1 MRQHWRLSVPA
12 VLLLCVLSL
21 TSPATAVVGTN
32 TQDTYVLSNEAP
44 GYLIDRLVA
53 GGHGGTYPVIQ
64 TGSGAVQNVR
74 IVHSTDSQT
83 PLNVTVVQGPLEGMT
98 TTYRAFAV
106 AWALAD
112 SLSSCSYAVST
123 ADLAV
128 PAAGGTMALTIHTD
142 SSCFWSISG
151 LPTWLTVG
159 GDAQRTGSATVTLTA
174 ALSSGAPRSALISV
188 GGVSVPVR
196 QLDSSACASSASC
209 TMHVLTHVAFGGEW
223 TTDLVAIGS
232 GTNASSFSVGFH
244 GDSGADV
251 PLPFTGG
258 LGNLSTLTDS
268 TPAQGRKD
276 YAAANPALSDQGGWG
291 LASAD
296 GSLAMQAVF
305 RRHTPDG
312 KYYEAAVPT
321 SGGYSRFM
329 VPFDATTFA
338 PTGAEMFTGFVI
350 DNLNPSE
357 TAHVV
362 CTARDQTGT
371 IVPGAV
377 TIPSLGPL
385 GHYTGFAFPAL
396 AGKRGTFDCSA
407 DTLLSALALRAI
419 GGDAFS
425 TLPVIVKW
433 QMLRVDR

>member
-1 MRQHWRLSVPA
+1 MRQHGHHSIPA
-12 VLLLCVLSL
+12 VLLLWVLSL
-21 TSPATAVVGTN
+21 TSPATAATGTSQEN
-32 TQDTYVLSNEAP
+32 VYVLSNEAP

-53 GGHGGTYPVIQ
+53 GGHGSQSPYAVLRYLQGMP
-64 TGSGAVQNVR
+64 GSD
-74 IVHSTDSQT
+74 IS
-83 PLNVTVVQGPLEGMT
+83 P
-98 TTYRAFAV
+98 AFLA
-106 AWALAD
+106 ALAD
-112 SLSSCSYAVST
+112 APSCSYAVSMP
-123 ADLAV
+123 DLAV

-151 LPTWLTVG
+151 LPAWLTVG

-174 ALSSGAPRSALISV
+174 AASSGAARSALLSV

-196 QLDSSACASSASC
+196 QLDSSACAGSASC
-209 TMHVLTHVAFGGEW
+209 TMRALTHVAYGGGW

-232 GTNASSFSVGFH
+232 GANASSYSVGFH
-244 GDSGADV
+244 GDSGAAV
-251 PLPFTGG
+251 ALPFTGG
-258 LGNLSTLTDS
+258 LGDLSTLTD
-268 TPAQGRKD
+268 TVPAQGRKD

-291 LASAD
+291 LASTD

-305 RRHTPDG
+305 RRHTPDD

-338 PTGAEMFTGFVI
+338 PTGAEMFTGFAI

-357 TAHVV
+357 TAHIT
-362 CTARDQTGT
+362 CTARDHTGT

-385 GHYTGFAFPAL
+385 GHYTGFAFPLL

-407 DTLLSALALRAI
+407 DTLLSALALRTI

-425 TLPVIVKW
+425 TLPVIVK
-433 QMLRVDR
+433 